1 MDNQKTKCSSKK
13 HDKMDAIIFCQ
24 ACKAYMCNKCSSYH
38 SELFEGHKIYNLN
51 KDIGQIF
58 TGICNEDKHKNE
70 LEYLCKTHNILCC
83 AACLSKI
90 NSKGNGQHKDCDV
103 CNLEDIKEEK
113 MNKLKENI
121 KNLEDISKNIDK
133 SINELKDIIEK
144 INKNKED
151 LKLKI
156 QKIFT
161 NVRNTLNEREDELL
175 SEVDIQ
181 FNKTYFNEDIIKQTE
196 KLPNKLKLSLEKG
209 KLIENGWN
217 EENSKLNSLINDCI
231 NIENNIKEINKIKEN
246 IIKYNSIKGDII
258 FYPEEDDI
266 NLFLKTIKN
275 FGIIEMDKDINIYLK
290 IIKTQVDEFKN
301 KNIKAKLIYDAQR
314 DGQNYANCHSK
325 CNNVPNTLSLIITN
339 KDKKFGFFR
348 SIAINGSG
356 PWRSD
361 DKAFFI
367 SLNKNKIYPMKI
379 NVNAIAFDD
388 TYFIQTLKFKL
399 AGNILNQSYNC
410 PDKNAM
416 NQYFEGF
423 TEDSELTCGENQ
435 FTVKKFEVFQLETLN

>member
-1 MDNQKTKCSSKK
+1 MDYQKLKCSSKK

-24 ACKAYMCNKCSSYH
+24 ACKAYMCNKCSNLH
-38 SELFEGHKIYNLN
+38 SELFEEHKTINLSN
-51 KDIGQIF
+51 DLYQIF
-58 TGICNEDKHKNE
+58 TGICNESKHKNE

-83 AACLSKI
+83 AACISKI
-90 NSKGNGQHKDCDV
+90 NSKGNGQHKECDV
-103 CNLEDIKEEK
+103 CNIEDIKEEK
-113 MNKLKENI
+113 KNKLKDNI
-121 KNLEDISKNIDK
+121 KYLEDISKNIDK
-133 SINELKDIIEK
+133 SINELKEIIEK

-161 NVRNTLNEREDELL
+161 NIRNTLNEREDELL
-175 SEVDIQ
+175 AEVDIQ
-181 FNKTYFNEDIIKQTE
+181 FNKTYFNEDIIKQIE

-209 KLIENGWN
+209 KLIENEWN
-217 EENSKLNSLINDCI
+217 EENFKLNSLINDCI
-231 NIENNIKEINKIKEN
+231 NIENNIKEINIINEN
-246 IIKYNSIKGDII
+246 IIKFNSIKGDII
-258 FYPEEDDI
+258 FLPEEDDL
-266 NLFLKTIKN
+266 NLFLKTIRN

-290 IIKTQVDEFKN
+290 IIKNQVDEFKN
-301 KNIKAKLIYDAQR
+301 KNIKPKLIYDAQR

-367 SLNKNKIYPMKI
+367 SLNKNKIYRMKK
-379 NVNAIAFDD
+379 NVHAIAFDD
-388 TYFIQTLKFKL
+388 SCFIQTGSFSLT
-399 AGNILNQSYNC
+399 GNILSQNYSC
-410 PDKNAM
+410 PDKNSM

-423 TEDSELTCGENQ
+423 TENSELTCGENQ
-435 FTVKKFEVFQLETLN
+435 FTVKKFEIFQLEALN